1 VSTYR
6 ELVAAATVGI
16 AQRPL
21 SVIELPE
28 PEGEYGTVVAADP
41 AVGLLDAVA
50 LLDAAQRAGRL
61 ATPISLPSPAPA
73 DTRPELSPRAG
84 RIVAE
89 LLGRGPADILADLL
103 RAAAHAGFRAPSPLL
118 PALLCAAAAN
128 STLSD
133 AVAATLGERGRWLAA
148 LAPEWRRFVDS
159 AGMPA
164 AEDAWETGRFAERRS
179 WLAQLRR
186 RDPNA
191 ARTLLAEGWARETGD
206 DRAELITV
214 LADGLS
220 AADESFLEAALD
232 DRRAEVR
239 RRAVHLLQLLPGSA
253 YQRRARA
260 RANEVLHVEGRRLV
274 VTLPDDLD
282 DAGQRDGLDARPR
295 TRRAGERTWLLTQI
309 IAAAPLELWAE
320 IVGGDPRRI
329 VALPI
334 ADDFAP
340 DVHAGWRRAAVR
352 EGNVEWARALLDV
365 SDHGPSDPELA
376 ALLPHAE
383 RQARVVRFLQRGT
396 TELAA
401 ELQSCPPPWGRRLG
415 GAVLGY
421 LGREG
426 RREGSVPVGMVL
438 GTVARA
444 LPADDA
450 AQLRKLA
457 DDAPVTTSWPYAL
470 RRAADLVDLR
480 HRFLEE
486 LR

>member
-1 VSTYR
+1 VITYR

-28 PEGEYGTVVAADP
+28 PAGEYGMVLAADP

-50 LLDAAQRAGRL
+50 LLDAAERAGRL
-61 ATPISLPSPAPA
+61 ATPTSLPSPAPA

-84 RIVAE
+84 RIVAG
-89 LLGRGPADILADLL
+89 LLGRGRADVLADLL

-118 PALLCAAAAN
+118 PALLSAAAAN
-128 STLSD
+128 SALRD

-148 LAPEWRRFVDS
+148 LAPEWLRVVDS
-159 AGMPA
+159 GVVPA
-164 AEDAWETGRFAERRS
+164 TEDSWETGRFAERRS

-186 RDPNA
+186 RDPDA
-191 ARTLLAEGWARETGD
+191 ARTLLAEDWPRETGD

-253 YQRRARA
+253 YQARARA
-260 RANEVLHVEGRRLV
+260 RAGEVLHVERRRIV
-274 VTLPDDLD
+274 VTLPGELD
-282 DAGQRDGLDARPR
+282 DAGRRDGLDVRPR
-295 TRRAGERTWLLTQI
+295 SPRAGGRTWLLTQI
-309 IAAAPLELWAE
+309 VAAAPLELWAE
-320 IVGGDPRRI
+320 ILGGDPRRI

-352 EGNVEWARALLDV
+352 QRNVEWARALLDV
-365 SDHGPSDPELA
+365 SDHGSSDPELA
-376 ALLPHAE
+376 ALLSHAE
-383 RQARVVRFLQRGT
+383 RQARVVALLQRRAT
-396 TELAA
+396 QLVA
-401 ELQSCPPPWGRRLG
+401 ELQSCPPPWGQELG
-415 GAVLGY
+415 EAVLGY
-421 LGREG
+421 LGREV
-426 RREGSVPVGMVL
+426 RREGSVPVGML
-438 GTVARA
+438 LATVARA
-444 LPADDA
+444 VPADYA
-450 AQLRKLA
+450 AQLRELA
-457 DDAPVTTSWPYAL
+457 DDAPVTTSWPSAL
-470 RRAADLVDLR
+470 RRAADLVELR
-480 HRFLEE
+480 RRFLEE
-486 LR
+486 LG

>member
-1 VSTYR
+1 VTTYR

-21 SVIELPE
+21 SVVELPE
-28 PEGEYGTVVAADP
+28 PAGEYGTVLDADP
-41 AVGLLDAVA
+41 AVGLLDAAA
-50 LLDAAQRAGRL
+50 LLDAAQRAGPL
-61 ATPISLPSPAPA
+61 ATPISLPPPAPA
-73 DTRPELSPRAG
+73 DTRPELSARAG

-89 LLGRGPADILADLL
+89 LLGSGPADVLADVL

-118 PALLCAAAAN
+118 PALLSAATVN
-128 STLSD
+128 STLRD

-148 LAPEWRRFVDS
+148 LAPDWLRVVDS
-159 AGMPA
+159 GVVPV
-164 AEDAWETGRFAERRS
+164 AEDAWEAGRFAERRS

-186 RDPNA
+186 RDPDA
-191 ARTLLAEGWARETGD
+191 ARRLLAEGWARETGD

-220 AADESFLEAALD
+220 AMDESFLEAALD

-239 RRAVHLLQLLPGSA
+239 QRAVHLLQLLPGSA
-253 YQRRARA
+253 YQGRARA
-260 RANEVLHVEGRRLV
+260 RASEVLHVERRRIV
-274 VTLPDDLD
+274 VTLPGELD
-282 DAGQRDGLDARPR
+282 DAGRRDGLDARPR

-320 IVGGDPRRI
+320 ILGGDPRRI

-352 EGNVEWARALLDV
+352 QRNVEWARALLNV
-365 SDHGPSDPELA
+365 SDQGPSDPELA
-376 ALLPHAE
+376 ALLPHSE
-383 RQARVVRFLQRGT
+383 CEARVVARLQRRGT
-396 TELAA
+396 QPVA
-401 ELQSCPPPWGRRLG
+401 ELQSCPPPWGRQLG
-415 GAVLGY
+415 EAVLGC
-421 LGREG
+421 LGREV
-426 RREGSVPVGMVL
+426 RRERSVPIGMLL

-444 LPADDA
+444 LPADYA
-450 AQLRKLA
+450 AQLRDLA
-457 DDAPVTTSWPYAL
+457 DSAPVTTSWPHAL
-470 RRAADLVDLR
+470 RRAAELVELR
-480 HRFLEE
+480 RRFLEE